1 MFLFTVN
8 LHPSVSGE
16 SHQMKSHVG
25 KYVMS
30 RNILGNK
37 VPSIY
42 IRYFSKQI
50 YIHLSDCSRLWKA
63 IHFLFCAVG
72 PSSIGGILQWA
83 DAEGEMR
90 RAVHMSSHEDL
101 KRRADAAINEDLDA
115 AKSSEINVGPCKNVS
130 FKQEHSFDAV
140 VNIFKPRTFSM
151 WSHWQRKL
159 W

>member
-1 MFLFTVN
+1 MF
-8 LHPSVSGE
+8 
-16 SHQMKSHVG
+16 
-25 KYVMS
+25 
-30 RNILGNK
+30 R
-37 VPSIY
+37 
-42 IRYFSKQI
+42 
-50 YIHLSDCSRLWKA
+50 
-63 IHFLFCAVG
+63 AVG

-140 VNIFKPRTFSM
+140 VTIFKSRTLST
-151 WSHWQRKL
+151 
-159 W
+159 